1 MAPPDRRDRRD
12 RVAQACIAQ
21 WSKIADAVERLPDA
35 RFDAP
40 TGLPGWRVAD
50 LVGHLSMCAG
60 APARWLAEPA
70 LPKAEVDAVAYVL
83 SLTEVADDI
92 DTRTRELAAGR
103 RPPELRAAV
112 RAAVEGM
119 RTAVTDAEPGRII
132 PTRLAPMRLDD
143 FLVTR
148 CVEGVVHGIDLDPP
162 VEADSE
168 ALKITT
174 RVLIAALVA
183 KAPGRT
189 VEVRVPPVA
198 AVQCIE
204 GPRHTRGTPPNV
216 VETDQLTWVRLAS
229 GRLQWKDA
237 VGDGRLR
244 ASGERSDI
252 SRLLPL
258 L

>member
-1 MAPPDRRDRRD
+1 MAPTDRRDRRAGI
-12 RVAQACIAQ
+12 AQACIAQ
-21 WSKIADAVERLPDA
+21 WSKIADAVEQLPDE
-35 RFDAP
+35 RFDTP
-40 TGLPGWRVAD
+40 TALPGWRLAD
-50 LVGHLSMCAG
+50 LVAHLSICAA

-70 LPKAEVDAVAYVL
+70 PPKAEANAAAYVL
-83 SLTEVADDI
+83 GLGEAADDI
-92 DTRTRELAAGR
+92 DARTRELAAGL

-112 RAAVEGM
+112 RAAVDGL
-119 RTAVTDAEPGRII
+119 RTAATETEPDRVIS
-132 PTRLAPMRLDD
+132 TRLAPMRLDD

-148 CVEGVVHGIDLDPP
+148 CVEGVVHGIDLDPR
-162 VEADSE
+162 VEPDPE

-174 RVLIAALVA
+174 RALLAALVA

-198 AVQCIE
+198 AVQCVG

-216 VETDQLTWVRLAS
+216 VETDQLTWVRLAA
-229 GRLQWKDA
+229 GRLAWADA